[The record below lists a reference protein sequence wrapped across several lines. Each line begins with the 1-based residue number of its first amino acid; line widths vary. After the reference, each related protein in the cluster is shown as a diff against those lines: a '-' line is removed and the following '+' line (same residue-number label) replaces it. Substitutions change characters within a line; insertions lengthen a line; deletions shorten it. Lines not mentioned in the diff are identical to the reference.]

1 MAGWLFHKANSSFLS
16 RSLNRFGLGRT
27 DVLGELMI
35 VDGEEWHMRW
45 FVLSTRAIAADMV
58 DTADTAEAR
67 IAEPL
72 SLNTTSLGELVPLQ
86 EIIAVHLTQRP
97 GPQGMGLIYANFEL
111 VSARRKWE
119 MAAAS
124 EEDARDWVEHLRRA
138 LLDPGATGGGAIQV

>member
-1 MAGWLFHKANSSFLS
+1 
-16 RSLNRFGLGRT
+16 
-27 DVLGELMI
+27 
-35 VDGEEWHMRW
+35 MRW

-58 DTADTAEAR
+58 DTADTAEAQQ
-67 IAEPL
+67 AQL
-72 SLNTTSLGELVPLQ
+72 SHSRSDTTSLGELVPLQ